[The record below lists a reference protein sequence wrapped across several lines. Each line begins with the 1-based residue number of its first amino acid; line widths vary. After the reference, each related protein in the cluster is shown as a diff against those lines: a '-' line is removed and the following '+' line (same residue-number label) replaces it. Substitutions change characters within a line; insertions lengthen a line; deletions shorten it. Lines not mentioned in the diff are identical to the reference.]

1 MTEMIHKLHSKLQ
14 RLIVIENQV
23 TNIYDLTKQCQRIYE
38 RNLQANKTKRMTNRI
53 NQQRQR
59 RLATSFDV
67 AASSALSFALFSFF
81 SKSLFE
87 SKSRLFNLSSN
98 ATFRLISKEAQIL
111 SKQKRCFKCKES
123 RHVASTCEDEYK
135 SMSAELKEIVKL
147 FDSKN

>member
-1 MTEMIHKLHSKLQ
+1 MTKMIHKLHSKLQ
-14 RLIVIENQV
+14 RLIVIKNQI

-38 RNLQANKTKRMTNRI
+38 RNLQANKTKRVTNRI
-53 NQQRQR
+53 NQQRQK
-59 RLATSFDV
+59 RLTTFFDV
-67 AASSALSFALFSFF
+67 AVSSVMSFAFFSFF

-87 SKSRLFNLSSN
+87 SKSRLFNLSSS

-111 SKQKRCFKCKES
+111 SKQKRCFKCKKS
-123 RHVASTCEDEYK
+123 KHVISTCESEYK

>member
-14 RLIVIENQV
+14 RLIMIENQV

-38 RNLQANKTKRMTNRI
+38 RNLQANKTKQVTNRI

-67 AASSALSFALFSFF
+67 AASFVMSFAFFSFF
-81 SKSLFE
+81 QKFFFE
-87 SKSRLFNLSSN
+87 SKSRLFNLSSS
-98 ATFRLISKEAQIL
+98 ATFRLISKKAQIL

-123 RHVASTCEDEYK
+123 KHVASTCESEYK
-135 SMSAELKEIVKL
+135 FMSAELKEIVKL

>member
-23 TNIYDLTKQCQRIYE
+23 FSIYDLTKQCQRIYE
-38 RNLQANKTKRMTNRI
+38 RDLQANKTKRVTNRI
-53 NQQRQR
+53 DQQKQR
-59 RLATSFDV
+59 RLATFFDV
-67 AASSALSFALFSFF
+67 AASSALNFALFSFF

-87 SKSRLFNLSSN
+87 SKSRLFNFSSS
-98 ATFRLISKEAQIL
+98 ATLRLISKEAQIL

-123 RHVASTCEDEYK
+123 KHVVSTCEREYK

>member
-14 RLIVIENQV
+14 RLIMIENQV

-38 RNLQANKTKRMTNRI
+38 RNLQTNKTKRMTNRI
-53 NQQRQR
+53 NQQRQK
-59 RLATSFDV
+59 RLATFFDV
-67 AASSALSFALFSFF
+67 AASFALNFALFSFF

-87 SKSRLFNLSSN
+87 SKSRLFNFSSS

-111 SKQKRCFKCKES
+111 SKQRRCFKCKES
-123 RHVASTCEDEYK
+123 RHVVSTCESEYK
-135 SMSAELKEIVKL
+135 FMSAELKEIVKL